1 MNRTPLPYVK
11 NHVLVQ
17 LGGRYGIAVS
27 RPEIYRAYGSH
38 MRLYTTAA
46 GEAVGVFLDGTPVV
60 LIVRNEQ
67 VVTALTLEQACAT
80 CPQAVFGFLV
90 CSGRLKEALG
100 VRCKYHERR
109 LTMPIGGIPKFP
121 ERYAVLWNAFK
132 WAAGSKELSC

>member
-1 MNRTPLPYVK
+1 MNRTPHPYVR

-17 LGGRYGIAVS
+17 LGGRYGIACG
-27 RPEIYRAYGSH
+27 RPEVYKALASS

-46 GEAVGVFLDGTPVV
+46 GESVGVFLDGTPVV
-60 LIVRNEQ
+60 LVIRDSS

-90 CSGRLKEALG
+90 CSGRLKDALA
-100 VRCKYHERR
+100 VRSKYHERL

-121 ERYAVLWNAFK
+121 ERYAILWNAFK
-132 WAAGSKELSC
+132 WAAGTR